1 MSYAAMMVHLDLERD
16 CEQRVQLALDL
27 ADRFQAALIGVAG
40 LAPRP
45 VFAAGGVA
53 TASPSARPRSSRLA
67 GAFSSTKLTAEGKA
81 GGRSLRRGQCD
92 ERAGV
97 RTIAPIALGGG
108 SRGKVV
114 LAPLLVAADD
124 ANPLQVPHHR

>member
-1 MSYAAMMVHLDLERD
+1 MPTHSV
-16 CEQRVQLALDL
+16 LA
-27 ADRFQAALIGVAG
+27 GK
-40 LAPRP
+40 
-45 VFAAGGVA
+45 
-53 TASPSARPRSSRLA
+53 SLA
-67 GAFSSTKLTAEGKA
+67 GALETVAAAALLQMTPSTGTSALPEIKYLVRRAYTE
-81 GGRSLRRGQCD
+81 GRSLRIGQCG

-114 LAPLLVAADD
+114 LAPLLVATDD